1 MNWFGFYAPSM
12 AWLAFLTVPLVLFYF
27 LKLKRPRL
35 TITSLVLWQQV
46 LNDRRVNS
54 PFQRFKRNLLLLLQ
68 LILLLL
74 LIAAA
79 TQPFWRGRVSRVQ
92 RLPIL
97 IDCSASMGALDV
109 PGGKSRLDAVK
120 EKVTEIIDG
129 MLPDQELCLISFG
142 RTARRRTPFTNN
154 KKILFDA
161 LSDIEV
167 EDVDS
172 NVEDA
177 LRMTQ
182 ALGRTTT
189 FNEVLLLSDGNFPTE
204 ADFELSFT
212 LNYQRC
218 TPAGPNFGISSL
230 NARRTPEAMWD
241 IFVRIEGSADAEGSA
256 TVEVLRDGE
265 PVGKEN
271 VSIGE
276 GESER
281 IVFRVSGER
290 ASAVEVKLTPD
301 GFDSLASDNRAL
313 LDLPALRRLWV
324 YAPISLGSY
333 RHALKPLAGIRLFPD
348 DEGRTTETD
357 FDLVITDHADEKLL
371 PGRTC
376 LYVGLVPEA
385 LSGLVTVGKKGTQV
399 VDWRRNSA
407 LLQHVELRDLVV
419 LDEPRSGENVRESDY
434 ESLGYEI
441 LVHGTGGP
449 MLLEK
454 REGEKLLYYMLFHT
468 DRSTLPYRVGFPVL
482 ISNLVR
488 LAMHQAGLTEVRA
501 GRTGVLSPVAVAP
514 EADYDIVGPNDI
526 KRTERSDKDGR
537 LRGIPAPRVGVYS
550 IYGDG
555 TMQRK
560 VGASLLSSRETS
572 LERADEIQFNEDL
585 SVLAA
590 GSAPRRDRSLWLTL
604 ALIAFCVLLAEWL
617 YYHRSPAWFAK

>member
-1 MNWFGFYAPSM
+1 MSWFGFYAPSM
-12 AWLAFLTVPLVLFYF
+12 AWLAFLIVPLVLFYF

-46 LNDRRVNS
+46 INDSRVNS

-68 LILLLL
+68 LILLIL

-79 TQPFWRGRVSRVQ
+79 MQPFWRGRVSRIQ

-97 IDCSASMGALDV
+97 IDCSASMAALDK
-109 PGGKSRLDAVK
+109 PAGKSRLHAVR

-142 RTARRRTPFTNN
+142 RTARRRTPFTSN
-154 KKILFDA
+154 KKILLDA
-161 LSDIEV
+161 LSQIEV
-167 EDVDS
+167 EDVPSD
-172 NVEDA
+172 VEDA

-182 ALGRTTT
+182 ALERTTT
-189 FNEVLLLSDGNFPTE
+189 FSEVLLLSDGNFPTE

-218 TPAGPNFGISSL
+218 EHPGPNFGITSL

-241 IFVRIEGSADAEGSA
+241 IFVRIEGSGDAEGTM
-256 TVEVLRDGE
+256 TVEVTRDGE
-265 PVGKEN
+265 RVGKESL
-271 VSIGE
+271 SIAK

-290 ASAVEVKLTPD
+290 ASSVEVKLTPD

-324 YAPISLGSY
+324 YAPASLASF

-348 DEGRTTETD
+348 EDGKTTETD
-357 FDLVITDHADEKLL
+357 FDLVITDRADEKTLS
-371 PGRTC
+371 GRTC

-385 LSGLVTVGKKGTQV
+385 LSGLVTAGKKGTQV

-407 LLQHVELRDLVV
+407 LLQHVELRDLIV
-419 LDEPRSGENVRESDY
+419 LDDPRSAENVQESDY
-434 ESLGYEI
+434 EELGYEV
-441 LVHGTGGP
+441 LVHGTAGP
-449 MLLEK
+449 LLLEK
-454 REGEKLLYYMLFHT
+454 REGEKLSYHMLFHT
-468 DRSTLPYRVGFPVL
+468 DRSTLPYRVGFPILV
-482 ISNLVR
+482 SNLVR

-501 GRTGVLSPVAVAP
+501 NHTGVLSAIAVAP
-514 EADYDIVGPNDI
+514 DTAYDIVGPDGI

-550 IYGDG
+550 VHKDG
-555 TMQRK
+555 AVQSK
-560 VGASLLSSRETS
+560 VGASLLSARETS
-572 LERADEIQFNEDL
+572 LAWVEEIQFNEDL

-590 GSAPRRDRSLWLTL
+590 GSAPRMDRSLWPTL
-604 ALIAFCVLLAEWL
+604 ALVALCILLAEWL
-617 YYHRSPAWFAK
+617 YYHRSPAWFSK